1 MWDGRRREKSPVQ
14 KQREREETGYWE
26 ELKGKWL
33 EMGALLEG
41 WLPLKIDKS
50 RKTL

>member
-1 MWDGRRREKSPVQ
+1 MEEEERRAQYRS
-14 KQREREETGYWE
+14 REREETGYWE

-33 EMGALLEG
+33 EMGVLLEG

-50 RKTL
+50 HKTL